1 MRLISLAPQFE
12 VTEADFIVQFN
23 QDIEL
28 KNLSVS
34 LDNSVS
40 DVLRVELVNVPIES
54 MNGKT
59 GRVENILQVLPS
71 LDTQPPNLVYQNQT
85 PVMLDLNNS
94 EPMLLSNIHVRVL
107 KSNGDNLAVDRTK
120 TQPITLTILID

>member
-28 KNLSVS
+28 KKNSKVGLLNLSVS

-94 EPMLLSNIHVRVL
+94 EPMLLSNIH
-107 KSNGDNLAVDRTK
+107 
-120 TQPITLTILID
+120 